1 MQILARYSV
10 AAGLAAMSAVGAWL
24 LVHRSEDAGAPQ
36 LVPPPIDDEP
46 LTAIAKDSAP
56 PEEPAV
62 IVEDVDGPTWMPPGY
77 VDDVSRDKTEELAAL
92 VQDWLTSPTGSS
104 PVIEFKR
111 GILYIESD
119 EDRGDDGPY
128 PTSAQAEGRRVCGS
142 DAIWMRE
149 YIRQRYQND
158 SVSCAGNV
166 CTIGGMEYAPTS
178 SLVFKEIGPDEDR
191 RWALI
196 AWTQVYEAAL
206 VQDVVD
212 ANYRTVIASMIRL
225 RDTRCSG
232 EPAGFYY

>member
-1 MQILARYSV
+1 MQILARVSM
-10 AAGLAAMSAVGAWL
+10 AAGLAAMTAVGAWL
-24 LVHRSEDAGAPQ
+24 LVHRTDEGGAPQ
-36 LVPPPIDDEP
+36 LVPPPLDEEP
-46 LTAIAKDSAP
+46 VVQIAKDNAP

-77 VDDVSRDKTEELAAL
+77 IENVSRDQTEDLAAF
-92 VQDWLTSPTGSS
+92 VQEWLMTDADRPA
-104 PVIEFKR
+104 IDYKR
-111 GILYIESD
+111 GILYVESD

-128 PTSAQAEGRRVCGS
+128 PKSAQAEGKRVCGS
-142 DAIWMRE
+142 EAVWMRT
-149 YIRQRYQND
+149 YIREQMKNGGL
-158 SVSCAGNV
+158 SCAGNV
-166 CTIGGMEYAPTS
+166 CTYGGMEYAPTQ
-178 SLVFKEIGPDEDR
+178 SLVFKQIGAEDER

-212 ANYRTVIASMIRL
+212 ANYRTVIASMIKL